1 MYFRMQGKSNKNAKK
16 GALLSRVTL
25 VTGITTMMFL
35 VLISA
40 SPYGEEE
47 KKEK

>member
-1 MYFRMQGKSNKNAKK
+1 MQGKSNKNTKK